1 MPRRRTL
8 ALDLTPAELRMLEQ
22 LSDALGASPQ
32 DVLRRLLRE
41 AYQRRVQLLES
52 RAGFGFLDLIPEPSR
67 VAKARV
73 RARPGRPV
81 AKKKAAKSSAKKPA
95 PKKKTTRSAPARR
108 AKKA

>member
-22 LSDALGASPQ
+22 VSDALGASPQ

-41 AYQRRVQLLES
+41 AYQRRVELLES

-67 VAKARV
+67 VAKAR
-73 RARPGRPV
+73 GR
-81 AKKKAAKSSAKKPA
+81 SSATRPA
-95 PKKKTTRSAPARR
+95 PKKKAKKTPAKKAAAKKPAKSAPARR
-108 AKKA
+108 SKKA